1 MPRGV
6 RGSHG
11 SPGFRSVDY
20 ISRPMPVSPLTCHA
34 PQAPPIRLILAA
46 LVVGACSGT
55 GSEPRTIPLM
65 ATGDTIL
72 APYGDI
78 TDAAW
83 LAERRWVVIA
93 PQDRAV
99 SVADFERKSLSR
111 LGGPKTTEVVQ
122 PFHLFRSGDSVFVAD
137 WLRHRLTDWS
147 LDGRFGGARQA
158 QDGFR
163 GALPRERDAA
173 GRWYFELR
181 PPPGPQGRGN
191 LDSAVVLRTDPDF
204 ARADTVLRLAPFDM
218 VEVIGD
224 GGRRLERRLLSGQDR
239 WGVLPDGAIWVARI
253 ADNRVEWRDTAGV
266 RSGKQLP
273 DRVLPVTDGD
283 RDIFLSRFDPGLRG
297 TVSQT
302 PFAAIKPPFDD
313 ALTSEDGHVWLVKN
327 RAIGDTLRSYQIVD
341 RTGHLVAE
349 ATHPGLGRI
358 LALGGGY
365 AVVGEP
371 FAGGV
376 RLLLFQIPADS
387 GGA

>member
-1 MPRGV
+1 MR
-6 RGSHG
+6 
-11 SPGFRSVDY
+11 
-20 ISRPMPVSPLTCHA
+20 IL
-34 PQAPPIRLILAA
+34 LILSATTT
-46 LVVGACSGT
+46 LVACSR
-55 GSEPRTIPLM
+55 SSLEIRTVRLA
-65 ATGDTIL
+65 ATGDTIV

-83 LAERRWVVIA
+83 LDGRRWVVIA

-99 SVADFERKSLSR
+99 SVADFERRSLSR
-111 LGGPKTTEVVQ
+111 FGGAQAKEVVQ
-122 PFHLFRSGDSVFVAD
+122 PFHLFRAGDSIFIAD
-137 WLRHRLTDWS
+137 WLRRRLSEWS
-147 LDGRFGGARQA
+147 LDGKLGGALQA
-158 QDGFR
+158 PDAFR
-163 GALPRERDAA
+163 GALPRQRDDS

-191 LDSAVVLRTDPDF
+191 LDSAVVLRATADLSHG
-204 ARADTVLRLAPFDM
+204 DTVARLAPFDM
-218 VEVIGD
+218 VEVMGD

-239 WGVLPDGAIWVARI
+239 WGVLADGAIWVARVTN
-253 ADNRVEWRDTAGV
+253 NRVEWRDATGPV
-266 RSGKQLP
+266 RVGEQLP

-283 RDIFLSRFDPGLRG
+283 RDIFLNRFETGLRG

-302 PFAAIKPPFDD
+302 PFAAIKPPFDG
-313 ALTSEDGHVWLVKN
+313 ALSSADGRVWLIKN

-341 RTGHLVAE
+341 AAGRLAAE

-376 RLLLFQIPADS
+376 RLLLFRIPTDTTV